1 MSKIKKGNM
10 TTDDK
15 KQIIDR
21 MVIAPI
27 KLGVRNYFL
36 HQFLKDTKNNDPGNQ
51 ELIDYIIE
59 AQNKLNRGKK
69 TKQGEKNE

>member
-27 KLGVRNYFL
+27 KLNVRSYFL
-36 HQFLKDTKNNDPGNQ
+36 NKFLKDTKKNDPENQ

-59 AQNKLNRGKK
+59 AQNKLNRGKASK
-69 TKQGEKNE
+69 K